1 MLYVHNVFVFYDG
14 IKAVDGVSLEIHQE
28 EIVALI
34 GPNGA
39 GKSTLLRAI
48 MGLVPKSGEV
58 SLSGQDIS
66 NERTTRI
73 IERGVSL
80 VPETRDLFPR
90 MSVQENLRLGAFL
103 EKDED
108 KIRQSMESVFDLFP
122 VLHERRQQRAGTLS
136 GGEQQMLALG
146 RALMQHPHLL
156 LLDEPSLGLA
166 PKLTDELFERIRQIN
181 QDGTA
186 VLLVEQK
193 GKLAL
198 EIASRGYALQVGKIV
213 RQGTSE
219 ELSADELVRRIYFG
233 D

>member
-34 GPNGA
+34 GSNGA